1 MRRRQARSDP
11 ISACNDQKAGTYLSL
26 SDADAGPLVQ
36 ASIVDQTK
44 WRGCSSIELW
54 PIGSVGGCTSEL
66 EITLPEDRLM
76 LTRKWLYATV
86 AGGSALLGGT
96 MFSAA
101 GLGLLGL
108 PQTAQAEKVAAKDA
122 DGRPAAGLPIGQ
134 IVLFSSGVGYFQ
146 REGTVEGNARVDLQF
161 PVQDINDLLKS
172 MVVRDLDG
180 GVVSTVSYDSNAPV
194 EKTLKSFA
202 INLNG
207 NPSFSGVLSQARGEK
222 VEVVLQQT
230 NATQPGTLT
239 GTVIGVETQHQPAGK
254 DATVNV
260 ELINL
265 WCSDGMHSLKL
276 SEVQRVRFLNPIMD
290 SEFKE
295 ALETMAQSHDTQ
307 KKAVSI
313 NFLGEG
319 KRNVKVGYVIENPI
333 WKTSYRLVLPKDK
346 EDKPFLQGWAI
357 VENPTD
363 EDWKDCRMALVSGR
377 PISFQMDLY
386 TPLYVPRPVVEPEL
400 FASLRPVA
408 YSGNMNADHWTTVT
422 GTSRPVGLA
431 LQPEALME
439 RQQSLRDAGK
449 ADSKPG
455 AAEYGT
461 FARDANKALTEK
473 MDLGKSGIASAA
485 SASKLGD
492 FFQYVI
498 DKPVSLPRQKSA
510 LLPIVNKDVEG
521 TRVSIYNEHTQAK
534 FPLLGLK
541 LKNTSGLHLMQGP
554 ITVFEG
560 SNYAGDARIL
570 DLQPKEERLISY
582 AVDLGTEVNPVPSSD
597 NGRYTMIKAVKGV
610 IETTT
615 KIRETKT
622 YTIKNRNDAERLV
635 MIEHSVRNEFKLVED
650 KVKPTEVASDV
661 YRFEIKVPAGKT
673 ETQVITEERIIN
685 QGFQV
690 SNIDD
695 NQIRIFVNGPITS
708 DKVKKG
714 LQSAL
719 TLRYAMAKTQRDIG
733 EQQQQLKTITDDQT
747 RLRANLKEMP
757 PTAAAYKRYLEKFDA
772 QETQIEQYQ
781 AEIKKLQGTEF
792 NQKKELEEYLANF
805 SAE

>member
-1 MRRRQARSDP
+1 MN
-11 ISACNDQKAGTYLSL
+11 C
-26 SDADAGPLVQ
+26 
-36 ASIVDQTK
+36 
-44 WRGCSSIELW
+44 
-54 PIGSVGGCTSEL
+54 
-66 EITLPEDRLM
+66 
-76 LTRKWLYATV
+76 KWLYAV
-86 AGGSALLGGT
+86 LAGGSAVVAGSV
-96 MFSAA
+96 FAA
-101 GLGLLGL
+101 LGLGLIAL
-108 PQTAQAEKVAAKDA
+108 PAAVHAEKAAGKDA
-122 DGRPAAGLPIGQ
+122 ETRSAAGLPIGQ

-146 REGTVEGNARVDLQF
+146 REGTVEDNARVDLSF

-172 MVVRDLDG
+172 MVIRDLDG

-207 NPSFSGVLSQARGEK
+207 NPSFAGILGQARGEK

-230 NATQPGTLT
+230 NATQPGTMT
-239 GTVIGVETQHQPAGK
+239 GTVIGVEAQHQPAGK
-254 DATVNV
+254 DAAVNV
-260 ELINL
+260 ELLNL
-265 WCSDGMHSLKL
+265 WCADGMRSLKL

-290 SEFKE
+290 SEFKK
-295 ALETMAQSHDTQ
+295 ALETLTLSHDTQ

-313 NFLGEG
+313 NFAGEG
-319 KRNVKVGYVIENPI
+319 KRQVKVGYVVENPI
-333 WKTSYRLVLPKDK
+333 WKTSYRLVLPKEK
-346 EDKPFLQGWAI
+346 EDKPFLQGWAV

-363 EDWKDCRMALVSGR
+363 EDWKDVRMALVSGR

-386 TPLYVPRPVVEPEL
+386 TPLYVPRPIVELER

-408 YSGNMNADHWTTVT
+408 YSGNMNAD
-422 GTSRPVGLA
+422 RNGLLSA
-431 LQPEALME
+431 LQPSEPAAVLALTDDMDRQHKGKEAKKF
-439 RQQSLRDAGK
+439 DGK
-449 ADSKPG
+449 APPG
-455 AAEYGT
+455 GFGYALESE
-461 FARDANKALTEK
+461 KALGER
-473 MDLGKSGIASAA
+473 MNLGQGVTPAA
-485 SASKLGD
+485 TASKLGD

-510 LLPIVNKDVEG
+510 MLPIVNKDVEG
-521 TRVSIYNEHTQAK
+521 TRLSIYNEHTQAK

-615 KIRETKT
+615 KVKETKT
-622 YTIKNRNDAERLV
+622 YTIKNRNEAERLV
-635 MIEHSVRNEFKLVED
+635 MIEHPVRNEFKLIED

-673 ETQVITEERIIN
+673 ETHIVTEERVIN

-695 NQIRIFVNGPITS
+695 NQIRIFLNSPITS
-708 DKVKKG
+708 AKVKNG
-714 LQSAL
+714 LKEAL
-719 TLRYAMAKTQRDIG
+719 DLRWAVAKTQRDIG
-733 EQQQQLKTITDDQT
+733 EQQQQLKVITDDQA

-757 PTAAAYKRYLEKFDA
+757 STAAAYKRYLEKFDA

-781 AEIKKLQGTEF
+781 AEIKKLQGVEF
-792 NQKKELEEYLANF
+792 KQKKELEDYLANF